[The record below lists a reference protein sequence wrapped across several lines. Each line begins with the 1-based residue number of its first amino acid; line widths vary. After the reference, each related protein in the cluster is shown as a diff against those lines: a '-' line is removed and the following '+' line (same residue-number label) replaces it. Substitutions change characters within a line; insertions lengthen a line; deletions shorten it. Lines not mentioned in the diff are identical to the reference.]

1 MTDIPEIVKKYDV
14 AFSFAGAQRE
24 YVKKVKEALVKYSV
38 SVFYDNDHIEELW
51 GKNLYRYLDQ
61 VYSENAVYCVIF
73 ISREYKERAWTIH
86 ESQSAQER
94 AFSNYDSENFQ
105 EYILPVRFDET
116 DIPGIRRTTGYIDAR
131 EVGPEEL
138 AYLIA
143 KKLHKVVDIPVAYKK
158 ISEAYEALI
167 QMLQN
172 KLNKFKQLIFH
183 SEKDYLHV
191 DVIQAE
197 REETIA
203 VFRRINDC
211 IQIYWD
217 DDILENPGVTIFMDN
232 DNSSLPF
239 RVLNHFSLSFEFV
252 EKNLTLFQLS
262 EFLCTELENSLR

>member
-1 MTDIPEIVKKYDV
+1 MTNIPKNVKKYDV

-24 YVKKVKEALVKYSV
+24 YVKKVKEALDKYSV

-73 ISREYKERAWTIH
+73 ISREYKERGWTIH

-94 AFSNYDSENFQ
+94 AFSDYNSENFQ
-105 EYILPVRFDET
+105 EYILPVRFDDT

-131 EVGPEEL
+131 EVKPEEL

-143 KKLHKVVDIPVAYKK
+143 KKLHKVVDTPAAYEK
-158 ISEAYEALI
+158 ISEAYISLI
-167 QMLQN
+167 QILQD
-172 KLNKFKQLIFH
+172 KFNKFKQLTFH
-183 SEKDYLHV
+183 SEKDYLRV
-191 DVIQAE
+191 DFIQAE
-197 REETIA
+197 KEETIA

-232 DNSSLPF
+232 GNLSLPF
-239 RVLNHFSLSFEFV
+239 RVLNHFSLSFEFI
-252 EKNLTLFQLS
+252 EKNLTLFQLT
-262 EFLCTELENSLR
+262 EFLCAELENSLR